1 VLTIV
6 LPWHI
11 AVGLRVPS
19 FFSYFF
25 WRHNVL
31 RFMAPFDHIEPVW
44 FYLPVVLGG
53 LLPGTLLLIGFAQ
66 FLLTGRKEAAE
77 RRSPELGFLL
87 LAAGWCLLF
96 FTLSGSKLP
105 TYVLPAFPPLA
116 LALGYYLSGSG
127 LAATRWPKTVAAAS
141 FALLLVGHSILLP
154 WYARYRSPIA
164 RYEELARYC
173 RDSALPVICYPR
185 NCDSVAFYF
194 EREDLRGFRSRDID
208 LLREALRKQPRTVV
222 LCTHRHSLAGL
233 RQALP
238 PELRLVDE
246 THFGLGDVAWLP
258 DWLDA
263 KLARLLGETALGLC
277 DAAVVEHRK

>member
-1 VLTIV
+1 LRWGWWLLSAFACGLGVLTKGPIAFVLLVPPLLAFRWLTNPKRQRGTASLTLRVSIPCPISRIALLVFAAIVLAIV

-31 RFMAPFDHIEPVW
+31 RFLAPFDHIEPLW

-116 LALGYYLSGSG
+116 LAL
-127 LAATRWPKTVAAAS
+127 
-141 FALLLVGHSILLP
+141 
-154 WYARYRSPIA
+154 
-164 RYEELARYC
+164 
-173 RDSALPVICYPR
+173 
-185 NCDSVAFYF
+185 
-194 EREDLRGFRSRDID
+194 
-208 LLREALRKQPRTVV
+208 
-222 LCTHRHSLAGL
+222 
-233 RQALP
+233 
-238 PELRLVDE
+238 
-246 THFGLGDVAWLP
+246 
-258 DWLDA
+258 
-263 KLARLLGETALGLC
+263 
-277 DAAVVEHRK
+277 